1 METIRLLLDFG
12 LVVLIWMVQLILY
25 PSFIFYTHENLGKWH
40 AKYTIGISL
49 VVIPLMVG
57 QLAISFL
64 QLINNQ
70 GLYEIISISIVVLLW
85 VSTFVLFVPLHNNIS
100 NAKDLELTVKKLAQ
114 RNWIRTFLWTTLFI
128 LSFWN
133 TLKPW

>member
-1 METIRLLLDFG
+1 
-12 LVVLIWMVQLILY
+12 
-25 PSFIFYTHENLGKWH
+25 GKWH

-57 QLAISFL
+57 QLTISFL